1 MKILISQICGNCYFS
16 LTAHRAQK
24 CTDPK
29 TLQRAIQPA
38 GRLLCQPSE
47 WALCKHLVP
56 ETDCVTRISTFTYP
70 KPLQVSCSTEWLQ
83 PQHLSAT
90 HWVPQLK

>member
-1 MKILISQICGNCYFS
+1 MENLISQICGNCHFS

-24 CTDPK
+24 YTDPK
-29 TLQRAIQPA
+29 TLQWAIQPA

-56 ETDCVTRISTFTYP
+56 ETDCHSHLNFLI
-70 KPLQVSCSTEWLQ
+70 LQTSPVSCPTEWLQ
-83 PQHLSAT
+83 PQQFPGAT
-90 HWVPQLK
+90 VKK

>member
-1 MKILISQICGNCYFS
+1 MENLISQICGNCHFS

-24 CTDPK
+24 YTDPK
-29 TLQRAIQPA
+29 TLQWAIQPA

-56 ETDCVTRISTFTYP
+56 ETDCVTRISTFTYS
-70 KPLQVSCSTEWLQ
+70 KPLHVSCSTEWLQ
-83 PQHLSAT
+83 PQH
-90 HWVPQLK
+90 